1 MAFPGCGPKNY
12 VDFLFASS
20 KVHVQMGGENVLSAK
35 DYISPSVIVVL
46 WLQRAKEMQ
55 TLKWLQELELS
66 LFA

>member
-1 MAFPGCGPKNY
+1 MAFPGCGHKSY

-46 WLQRAKEMQ
+46 WLRLQRAKKMQ
-55 TLKWLQELELS
+55 MLK
-66 LFA
+66 